1 MRKELG
7 DRQGLA
13 EGLETLA
20 DLLAAG
26 GPPQPQS
33 AARLLGA
40 AHGLRLSIGAPVPAV
55 DRKDYDSLVDRVR
68 GMFNLAELGA
78 LTPGEVAFAAAW
90 NAGEALAALPPEK
103 FLEQALSP
111 GSFGP

>member
-1 MRKELG
+1 VGGVQLDTVVAGRP
-7 DRQGLA
+7 D
-13 EGLETLA
+13 
-20 DLLAAG
+20 AG
-26 GPPQPQS
+26 GGGAKEVDDGGQ
-33 AARLLGA
+33 LLG
-40 AHGLRLSIGAPVPAV
+40 G

-90 NAGEALAALPPEK
+90 NAGEALAVLPPEK